1 MASAKAVSARVS
13 STDDDNALAGRKNI
27 ESRIEDIALAA
38 LILLRQEFHR
48 EMDSFQFP
56 ARNFEVARV
65 LSAASQN
72 DGVEVASQIFDQ
84 NISSDLCV
92 RDELHTLRRHLFETA
107 VDNMLLELEFG
118 NSVAKQSTN
127 SISLFVDRNLVTG
140 TAKLLGCGQSSR
152 TGADDRN
159 RFPALI
165 FRRSRTDPAF
175 EEAALDNILLVLL

>member
-48 EMDSFQFP
+48 EMDSFEFP
-56 ARNFEVARV
+56 RV